1 MEIFA
6 YSFMIRAL
14 VAGLI
19 VAVIAPL
26 IGNFLVMKRFA
37 MIADTLA
44 HVALAG
50 VAVGLLTGAE
60 PVLVTVLLTILVA
73 ILIERLSS
81 LGRMPSETILALFM
95 PGGLAVALVLISL
108 ANGFNSNLFSY
119 LFGSISTVS
128 SSEIYLIA
136 GLGALVL
143 ALVAIFYEKLLFTA
157 FDEEGA
163 RLKGVKVARINLLL
177 MVLTALTVSLT
188 MRVVGALLVSA
199 LMVIPSAAAMRVG
212 RSFKQSFL
220 LSILFALSAVV
231 LGLLAGFYLN
241 LPAGGAI
248 VLVSLGIFGGTAVTK
263 KR

>member
-1 MEIFA
+1 MEIFT
-6 YSFMIRAL
+6 YSFMVRAL
-14 VAGLI
+14 IAGLI

-50 VAVGLLTGAE
+50 VAVGLLTGTQ
-60 PVLVTVLLTILVA
+60 PVIATIFLTVLTA
-73 ILIERLSS
+73 IVIQRLSS
-81 LGRMPSETILALFM
+81 RGKMPSETVLALFM

-128 SSEIYLIA
+128 SNEIYLIA
-136 GLGALVL
+136 GLGLLVL
-143 ALVAIFYEKLLFTA
+143 ATIFAFYQQLLFTS

-212 RSFKQSFL
+212 RSFKQSFF
-220 LSILFALSAVV
+220 LSVLFALCAVV
-231 LGLLAGFYLN
+231 FGLLVAFYFN

-248 VLVSLGIFGGTAVTK
+248 VLVSLGIFAGASAVGK
-263 KR
+263 K

>member
-14 VAGLI
+14 IAGLI

-37 MIADTLA
+37 MISDTLA

-50 VAVGLLTGAE
+50 VAVGLLTETE
-60 PVLVTVLLTILVA
+60 PVLVTVLLTTLVA
-73 ILIERLSS
+73 ILIERLSN
-81 LGRMPSETILALFM
+81 LGKMPSETILALFM
-95 PGGLAVALVLISL
+95 PGGLAVALVLINL

-143 ALVAIFYEKLLFTA
+143 TAIFAFYEQLLFTA

-212 RSFKQSFL
+212 RSFKHSFL
-220 LSILFALSAVV
+220 LSVLFALSAVV

-248 VLVSLGIFGGTAVTK
+248 VLVSLGIFGGASLVGK
-263 KR
+263 K